1 MRHNAV
7 ISLNYDDGQPF
18 RFYISSG
25 GDQPTMRK
33 ALRLA
38 VRGRRR
44 VVRRDPEVAAMAVLA
59 FYIKDTVPPT
69 FRPRDDEYAWSY
81 RIDFTS
87 TIPTIYITH
96 PSGDTTSEGLFAFI
110 GPELKHLSRKP
121 HAEYSST
128 KQKRR
133 GRPSILQTNPDIVA
147 KMRGVQ
153 VPDRV
158 DPILGPIYK
167 KK

>member
-1 MRHNAV
+1 MRHSAA
-7 ISLNYDDGQPF
+7 ISLKFDDGKPL

-25 GDQPTMRK
+25 GDQPTIRT

-44 VVRRDPEVAAMAVLA
+44 VVRRDPEVAAMAVLG

-69 FRPRDDEYAWSY
+69 FRPRDNSTWSY

-87 TIPTIYITH
+87 IIPTVYITH
-96 PSGDTTSEGLFAFI
+96 PSGDTTSVGLFEWI
-110 GPELKHLSRKP
+110 GPELKHLSEKP
-121 HAEYSST
+121 HAPRSGK
-128 KQKRR
+128 KQARR
-133 GRPSILQTNPDIVA
+133 GRPSILQTNEEVRR
-147 KMRGVQ
+147 KLSGVQ